1 MAIEAP
7 VSKFRITYL
16 KIYIG
21 ACILFAVI
29 FAYDGYLS
37 KYPWSMRQSFYEEHK
52 DDGTMKFNQ
61 IAPLFVAAGA
71 VVLACRLWM
80 LKGIKLVADD
90 SRLIVSG
97 KLTIPYDSIVKID
110 KTHFNDKGGFFLI
123 TYKSEQNTEKQVKI
137 SDKKYGNLS
146 QVLDRLI
153 EKIS

>member
-7 VSKFRITYL
+7 VSKTRIMNL

-21 ACILFAVI
+21 ACILFAAI

-37 KYPWSMRQSFYEEHK
+37 KYPWSMRQGFYQKHK
-52 DDGTMKFNQ
+52 DDDTMKFNR

-80 LKGIKLVADD
+80 LKGIKLVADEKE
-90 SRLIVSG
+90 LIVS
-97 KLTIPYDSIVKID
+97 KKMTIPYDSIVKID
-110 KTHFNDKGGFFLI
+110 KTRFNDKGGFFLI

-137 SDKKYGNLS
+137 SDRKYDNLS